1 MIVATAY
8 HLPSSCFIDWQHLA
22 ILIEEEDANRT
33 GEIVKKYLE
42 DPAKLEKMRKNLLR
56 VRLLGPDDDDDL
68 GLEPPPLRAKKLQLG
83 AEVRVKGLRLLSRT
97 LLNRMIRF
105 HMKGKKVLVFGGQW
119 GPGWLWQHER
129 VI

>member
-42 DPAKLEKMRKNLLR
+42 DPAKLEKMRKNLFR
-56 VRLLGPDDDDDL
+56 VRLLGPDDDDL
-68 GLEPPPLRAKKLQLG
+68 GWEPPPLRAKKLQLG
-83 AEVRVKGLRLLSRT
+83 AEVRVKGLRLLSRL
-97 LLNRMIRF
+97 LLNRMI
-105 HMKGKKVLVFGGQW
+105 
-119 GPGWLWQHER
+119 
-129 VI
+129 